1 MRIRVSFHLQP
12 GRRDPLWTLFADS
25 GIPRHRWGRLVR
37 TFLRLHMGELRDFLE
52 KARTVP
58 ALEEDEDRVMPAP
71 TPKPAPKRG
80 ETRKDVGEPRAE
92 APKEGKGEG
101 QPDDLDIILGGL
113 AAWEM

>member
-1 MRIRVSFHLQP
+1 M
-12 GRRDPLWTLFADS
+12 
-25 GIPRHRWGRLVR
+25 R